1 MEKRPE
7 SYVHRIK
14 RREMA
19 AQVAISAGDYDILR
33 AYKGHLNVPMRSVLH
48 YMIGTAAKCWEEK
61 HDETMRSMLERIRI
75 QAKII
80 VAYIHKYGPVSKTFA
95 RRVIK
100 EEKAEEK
107 VTPADKDAPPE
118 Q

>member
-1 MEKRPE
+1 MDNRNMN
-7 SYVHRIK
+7 YVHRLK
-14 RREMA
+14 RKD
-19 AQVAISAGDYDILR
+19 ISTVVSIGSGDLDILK
-33 AYKGHLNVPMRSVLH
+33 AYKEHLNIPMRSVLH

-61 HDETMRSMLERIRI
+61 HDQTMKSMLERIRV

-80 VAYIHKYGPVSKTFA
+80 VAYIKKYGPVSKTFA
-95 RRVIK
+95 RQVIK

-107 VTPADKDAPPE
+107 GKPADKDARPE

>member
-1 MEKRPE
+1 MQNRPA

-14 RREMA
+14 RQDLA
-19 AQVAISAGDYDILR
+19 AEIAISAGDFDILR
-33 AYKGHLNVPMRSVLH
+33 AYKEHLNIPMRSVLH

-61 HDETMRSMLERIRI
+61 HDETMKNMLERIRV

-80 VAYIHKYGPVSKTFA
+80 VAYIHKYGAVSKTFA
-95 RRVIK
+95 RQVIK

-107 VTPADKDAPPE
+107 VKPADKDAPSE

>member
-14 RREMA
+14 RQDA
-19 AQVAISAGDYDILR
+19 ATNVDISAGDLDILR
-33 AYKGHLNVPMRSVLH
+33 AYKEHLNIPMRSVLH

-61 HDETMRSMLERIRI
+61 HYQIMKNMRERIRV

-95 RRVIK
+95 RQVIK
-100 EEKAEEK
+100 EEKTEEK
-107 VTPADKDAPPE
+107 GKAADKDAPSE

>member
-1 MEKRPE
+1 MESLPS

-14 RREMA
+14 R
-19 AQVAISAGDYDILR
+19 QDVATHIVISAGDYDILR
-33 AYKGHLNVPMRSVLH
+33 VYKEHLNVPMRTVIHL
-48 YMIGTAAKCWEEK
+48 MIGTAAKCWEEK
-61 HDETMRSMLERIRI
+61 HDETMKSMLKRIRV

-80 VAYIHKYGPVSKTFA
+80 VAYIQKYGPFSKTFA
-95 RRVIK
+95 RQVIK

-107 VTPADKDAPPE
+107 GKPADKDAPSG

>member
-1 MEKRPE
+1 MQKIPT

-14 RREMA
+14 RQDLA
-19 AQVAISAGDYDILR
+19 AEIATSAGDLDILR
-33 AYKGHLNVPMRSVLH
+33 AYKEHLNLPMRSVLH

-61 HDETMRSMLERIRI
+61 HDETMKNMLERIRV

-80 VAYIHKYGPVSKTFA
+80 VAYIHKYGAVSKTFA
-95 RRVIK
+95 RQVIK

-107 VTPADKDAPPE
+107 VKPADKDAPSE